1 MRTVNAD
8 TRNTTT
14 VQLYNIGDGQTSLTN
29 ESIHT
34 SSYAAKL
41 VIPSSAQQGSG
52 CMALYPYNKTLNS
65 LQSFQV
71 YTSYTNATPR
81 FVILLDTSG
90 DGSTDLVLLSDYQ
103 FTSKGDWQ
111 ITQGGQRWGWSEASP
126 QLSIYGKTWD
136 ILSYWKGIYGNATV
150 LSVGV
155 VLEYCAVKD
164 SNGLNQ
170 PLYADELVLNGI
182 TYNIASPPNQPSN
195 VSTSDDWPMYRQNLQ
210 RSGLST
216 STAPP
221 VIKYSLT
228 SSISNLNI
236 DFRFRNN
243 HFSRY
248 QLDMIES
255 SPVFAQHQPNDVI
268 QNAKGILARYQAYS
282 GDTYLTDMSNLLTNV
297 TAINN
302 AWAILGN
309 LKLQITVSGGST
321 VFLWMYTQDGIDYQ
335 TKGLQM
341 TFQNNLLT
349 TMTDGYFLFTVG
361 STDLA
366 FSQNQAVNIAKSY
379 VNTLTWT
386 IEGKQVSGFN
396 VANTIPLSVQLV
408 PHTRGNSVALIP
420 YWYVGMKL
428 DKIYA
433 GGINEVAI
441 GIYADTGQVAD
452 VQMLSTNT
460 ET

>member
-1 MRTVNAD
+1 MDMVEELGVSTPQLTYHLESLGELISKTDDSHYKLSTFGLATVNAMKGVEEVHQNEPKRRLV
-8 TRNTTT
+8 TFKWKILS
-14 VQLYNIGDGQTSLTN
+14 VLLMIAVLLLASMTSLQYA
-29 ESIHT
+29 SIE
-34 SSYAAKL
+34 
-41 VIPSSAQQGSG
+41 Q
-52 CMALYPYNKTLNS
+52 
-65 LQSFQV
+65 
-71 YTSYTNATPR
+71 
-81 FVILLDTSG
+81 
-90 DGSTDLVLLSDYQ
+90 
-103 FTSKGDWQ
+103 
-111 ITQGGQRWGWSEASP
+111 
-126 QLSIYGKTWD
+126 
-136 ILSYWKGIYGNATV
+136 
-150 LSVGV
+150 
-155 VLEYCAVKD
+155 
-164 SNGLNQ
+164 
-170 PLYADELVLNGI
+170 
-182 TYNIASPPNQPSN
+182 
-195 VSTSDDWPMYRQNLQ
+195 
-210 RSGLST
+210 LST
-216 STAPP
+216 SKQSLSAENQHLLSYGMGADKVAHFLQNVTEIDTTNYTISLLSNTMQWRTDFGGVAEE

-255 SPVFAQHQPNDVI
+255 SPVFAQPQPNDVI
-268 QNAKGILARYQAYS
+268 QNAKGILERYQAYS
-282 GDTYLTDMSNLLTNV
+282 GDTYLTDMSSLLTNV

-302 AWAILGN
+302 AWAMLGN
-309 LKLQITVSGGST
+309 MKLQITVSGSST

-341 TFQNNLLT
+341 TFQDNLLT

-366 FSQNQAVNIAKSY
+366 FSQKQAVNIAKSY

-396 VANTIPLSVQLV
+396 VANTPPLSVQLV

-441 GIYADTGQVAD
+441 GIYADSGQVAD

>member
-1 MRTVNAD
+1 MDMVEELGVSTPQLTYHLESLGELVSKTDNSHYKLSTFGLATVNAMKGVEEVHQNEPKRRLV
-8 TRNTTT
+8 TFKWKILS
-14 VQLYNIGDGQTSLTN
+14 VLLMIAVLLLASMTSLQYA
-29 ESIHT
+29 SIE
-34 SSYAAKL
+34 
-41 VIPSSAQQGSG
+41 Q
-52 CMALYPYNKTLNS
+52 
-65 LQSFQV
+65 
-71 YTSYTNATPR
+71 
-81 FVILLDTSG
+81 
-90 DGSTDLVLLSDYQ
+90 
-103 FTSKGDWQ
+103 
-111 ITQGGQRWGWSEASP
+111 
-126 QLSIYGKTWD
+126 
-136 ILSYWKGIYGNATV
+136 
-150 LSVGV
+150 
-155 VLEYCAVKD
+155 
-164 SNGLNQ
+164 
-170 PLYADELVLNGI
+170 
-182 TYNIASPPNQPSN
+182 
-195 VSTSDDWPMYRQNLQ
+195 
-210 RSGLST
+210 LST
-216 STAPP
+216 SKQSLSAENQHLLSYGMGADKVAHFLQNVTEIDTTNYTISLLSNTMQWRTDFGGVAEE

-255 SPVFAQHQPNDVI
+255 SPVFAQPQPNDVI
-268 QNAKGILARYQAYS
+268 QNAKGILERYQAYS
-282 GDTYLTDMSNLLTNV
+282 GDTYLTDMSSLLTNV

-302 AWAILGN
+302 AWAMLGN
-309 LKLQITVSGGST
+309 MKLQITVSGSST

-361 STDLA
+361 STDLT

-396 VANTIPLSVQLV
+396 VANTPPLSVQLV

-441 GIYADTGQVAD
+441 GIYADSGQVAD